1 MDEHMSSGLGAF
13 AEALASSSP
22 TPGGGGAAALAGALA
37 ASLCAMAAR
46 LTAGRKKY
54 ADRAERLQRII
65 TRSDELR
72 ERLLRLIDEDA
83 QGFAPL
89 AAAYSL
95 PKDDPEAKAVLRDA
109 TLRACEAPLEMLR
122 CAAAAVELLEEA
134 RELASPLLLSDV
146 GCGASLARASLECA
160 AMNVLVNTRSLPDD
174 AEAAHDQAE
183 ALRLRDEYGRRA
195 EAVAA
200 SVEERLVKP

>member
-1 MDEHMSSGLGAF
+1 MDEQMSSGLEAF

-65 TRSDELR
+65 ARSDELR
-72 ERLLRLIDEDA
+72 VRLLQLIGEDA
-83 QGFAPL
+83 KGFAPL

-95 PKDDPEAKAVLRDA
+95 PKDDPEANAVLRDA
-109 TLRACEAPLEMLR
+109 TLRACEAPMEMLR

-134 RELASPLLLSDV
+134 YVLASPLLLSDV
-146 GCGASLARASLECA
+146 GCGASLARAALECA

-174 AEAAHDQAE
+174 LIAVSLQAE
-183 ALRLRDEYGRRA
+183 VRRILDA
-195 EAVAA
+195 YIPRSEAVAA
-200 SVEERLVKP
+200 SVAERLVTP